1 MISLMTYACKPS
13 VFGKCSESKANK
25 LSSKF
30 KSISICGNIYTLESR
45 RRFLMAIVRLSPCFL
60 PRRIFSLI
68 RLCVV
73 HAFLSSIN
81 TNVNISVER
90 EILRAIT
97 YKMPRACIYLIY
109 KYLCGWRNQSLVI

>member
-90 EILRAIT
+90 ERDFAGNYIQDA
-97 YKMPRACIYLIY
+97 A
-109 KYLCGWRNQSLVI
+109 SLYISHI